1 MTGYPARLTWEG
13 TPMTLFRL
21 DASINPAT
29 SSSRAIADIV
39 EAEWEAAHPGGEIVR
54 RNLGTEPLPATAWTG
69 AVGASWTPTRA
80 PRSSSPPLALA
91 AGLAEEL
98 RSADAALL
106 AVPLYNFGVP
116 QHVKAWIDV
125 VLAGAESANE
135 PLLSGRPA
143 VLVVVRGGAYGP
155 GTPRDG
161 SDHSTGYL
169 RRIIADVWGADLT
182 IVEREFTLVGVN
194 PALDGF
200 KDLAAELKDAATPP
214 RRRRARP
221 SPPPKTR
228 PRARGIED
236 SGPLAALRW
245 GQRSTISA
253 LACGRPVSAV
263 SRLLG
268 ALPVARP
275 RSRCPAWSAPPTWS
289 SPSSA
294 APATGGTSSTRATR
308 ARCGRRELAVDLAEQ
323 QRVAGLE
330 HAAAE
335 DDR

>member
-1 MTGYPARLTWEG
+1 
-13 TPMTLFRL
+13 MTLFRL

-69 AVGASWTPTRA
+69 AVGASWTPADARTEEQLA
-80 PRSSSPPLALA
+80 ALALA

-135 PLLSGRPA
+135 PLLSGKPA

-161 SDHSTGYL
+161 WDHSTGYL

-200 KDLAAELKDAATPP
+200 KDLAAELKDAA
-214 RRRRARP
+214 
-221 SPPPKTR
+221 
-228 PRARGIED
+228 
-236 SGPLAALRW
+236 
-245 GQRSTISA
+245 
-253 LACGRPVSAV
+253 
-263 SRLLG
+263 
-268 ALPVARP
+268 
-275 RSRCPAWSAPPTWS
+275 
-289 SPSSA
+289 
-294 APATGGTSSTRATR
+294 
-308 ARCGRRELAVDLAEQ
+308 
-323 QRVAGLE
+323 
-330 HAAAE
+330 HAAAATAGKALAAA
-335 DDR
+335 